1 MLKEEKRLQE
11 CKMVMVCLVAKEN
24 EPPFAIAIT
33 TAPSKREA
41 EKHAREE
48 LKPYTKLGLMF
59 HTKSL
64 GSILYPPFPTTI
76 FLYIQGPGRMK

>member
-1 MLKEEKRLQE
+1 
-11 CKMVMVCLVAKEN
+11 MVMVCLVVKEN

-33 TAPSKREA
+33 TAPSEEEA
-41 EKHAREE
+41 EKHARKE
-48 LKPYTKLGLMF
+48 LEPYTKPGLIF